1 MKLVN
6 VDICALDDKY
16 LAQAS
21 HGRFAEI
28 RTLQA
33 NLSGEDIR
41 PLHKNC
47 QNGEHYMAHTYIK
60 MLATPNSEDEKPE
73 EMRFYIIKNNWCTVV
88 NDLERGSSIS

>member
-47 QNGEHYMAHTYIK
+47 QNGEHYMVHTYIK